1 MNDFS
6 SDIYTHFP
14 SVVLSQFARYLVSIF
29 LSNTTT
35 LLLRSNRTI
44 YLQLSFLRKKPCFG
58 IYQQFV
64 RVVCNSLQ
72 AELHTKASTI
82 EFREDSSLI
91 HSTMHTKLLQHRK

>member
-35 LLLRSNRTI
+35 LVTKKQQNDLFTALL
-44 YLQLSFLRKKPCFG
+44 FEKK
-58 IYQQFV
+58 
-64 RVVCNSLQ
+64 
-72 AELHTKASTI
+72 T
-82 EFREDSSLI
+82 
-91 HSTMHTKLLQHRK
+91 LLWHIPAIC